1 MLVCCSTVLTQGQMG
16 LCDKKVG
23 ANCGSEDIKRP
34 SIRSKPH
41 HLKLLV
47 SDKNCTILLLGLAGI
62 IIEKAALNFKVSF
75 FLFRRRH
82 RLCQAGALM
91 ECRMGADD
99 YDPPSSSL
107 HGE

>member
-1 MLVCCSTVLTQGQMG
+1 MGFTSVVGLHVLISVWLLDIVPLWIEPLSAMLVCCSTVLTQGQMG

-34 SIRSKPH
+34 SILSKPH

-62 IIEKAALNFKVSF
+62 IIELEV
-75 FLFRRRH
+75 
-82 RLCQAGALM
+82 
-91 ECRMGADD
+91 
-99 YDPPSSSL
+99 
-107 HGE
+107 